1 MQLHEETRAVCTC
14 LPEMLV
20 AQVGAAS
27 LGQCWLLVCVKLL
40 TNNMQVLAAF
50 ALVQLLGQQ
59 RVPRLLEAVNRN
71 MLAIFLA
78 ANLATGLL
86 NMRMNTLGTADWPAR
101 ATVAAYTMLL
111 CGFAELMHL
120 SSSTRLQSGN

>member
-1 MQLHEETRAVCTC
+1 
-14 LPEMLV
+14 
-20 AQVGAAS
+20 
-27 LGQCWLLVCVKLL
+27 
-40 TNNMQVLAAF
+40 MQVLAAF

-86 NMRMNTLGTADWPAR
+86 NLRMDTLGTANWPAR
-101 ATVAAYTMLL
+101 ATVAAYMLLL
-111 CGFAELMHL
+111 CGFAHAPQQLD
-120 SSSTRLQSGN
+120 SVAKW